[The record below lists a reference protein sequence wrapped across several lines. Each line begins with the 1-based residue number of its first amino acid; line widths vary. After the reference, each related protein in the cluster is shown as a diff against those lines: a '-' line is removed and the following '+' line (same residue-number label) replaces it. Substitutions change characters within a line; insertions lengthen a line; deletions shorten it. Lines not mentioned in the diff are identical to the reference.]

1 MWSAWRTTSTRRDS
15 SIPFVHAAHEGY
27 FQEFF
32 SDREDAR
39 LRLKL
44 SIVLALCRAVVKIIA
59 FRCDIEQ
66 RSDECFT
73 CNYTSN
79 LVAPKPI
86 IIVSIKCGTERSPFG
101 IVSPQ
106 NIDYDFGE
114 VNFSKSRWSAATVEE
129 LYLSKVD
136 EQKDQRVLQLISTSS
151 NR

>member
-1 MWSAWRTTSTRRDS
+1 MKINAHDNDPRCDPHEERPPPGETLRYRSYM
-15 SIPFVHAAHEGY
+15 VHESW
-27 FQEFF
+27 FEEFF

-44 SIVLALCRAVVKIIA
+44 SIVLALHRAVVKIIA

-101 IVSPQ
+101 IVSTQ

-114 VNFSKSRWSAATVEE
+114 VNFSKSR
-129 LYLSKVD
+129 
-136 EQKDQRVLQLISTSS
+136 
-151 NR
+151 